1 MFIIRADLSI
11 LVELVDLV
19 NSVIILLSQITLLK
33 WLTFQLGSKTV
44 IFIVLL
50 FGIYLFLLTLV
61 YVLQ

>member
-1 MFIIRADLSI
+1 MFIIRADLSV

-19 NSVIILLSQITLLK
+19 NSVIILLSQIILLK

>member
-50 FGIYLFLLTLV
+50 FGIYLFLLRLV

>member
-1 MFIIRADLSI
+1 MFIIRADLSV

-19 NSVIILLSQITLLK
+19 NSVIILLSQIILLK

-61 YVLQ
+61 YVL